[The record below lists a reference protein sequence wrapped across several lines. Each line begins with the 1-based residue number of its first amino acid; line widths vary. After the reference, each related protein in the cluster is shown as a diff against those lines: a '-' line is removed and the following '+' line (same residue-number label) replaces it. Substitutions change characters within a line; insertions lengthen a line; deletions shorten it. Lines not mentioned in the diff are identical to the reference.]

1 MFPMAKESNTDLA
14 PNLQQDN
21 ATSKLHP
28 RHDDIVQFILRIFD
42 SAFQK

>member
-1 MFPMAKESNTDLA
+1 MAKESNTDLA

-21 ATSKLHP
+21 STSKLHP
-28 RHDDIVQFILRIFD
+28 HLDNMLWFILRIFD

>member
-1 MFPMAKESNTDLA
+1 MAKESNTDRA

-28 RHDDIVQFILRIFD
+28 RHDDTV
-42 SAFQK
+42 